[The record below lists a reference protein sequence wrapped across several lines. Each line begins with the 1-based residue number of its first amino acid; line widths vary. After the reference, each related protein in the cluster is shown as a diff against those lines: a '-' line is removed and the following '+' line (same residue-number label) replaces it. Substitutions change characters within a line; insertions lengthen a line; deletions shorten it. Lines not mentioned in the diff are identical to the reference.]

1 MTNSNFNSTTV
12 LAWAG
17 VGGALA
23 GVLIGALALRRAP
36 APAHEEISETVDDL
50 KRRAETILAEL
61 SRTDASGSAEYQA
74 ALTRRRP

>member
-1 MTNSNFNSTTV
+1 MPNPNPNSTAAV

-61 SRTDASGSAEYQA
+61 SRTEPPVGSAEA
-74 ALTRRRP
+74 PSSLN